1 MGIRQAARELFSRRS
16 DEDEPGF
23 WTTLYQA
30 IRRTDSGEVVT
41 EDSALRV
48 ASVYACVRILA
59 EDIAA
64 LPFGV
69 YRTTDSGKTRVKG
82 PLDTLLHDMAN
93 PDMTAYSFRETMMLW
108 LLLWGNAYARI
119 ERRSGYPVALWVLPA
134 DKVEVK
140 RESSNARLTYH
151 VKDATGN
158 VTVLG
163 AYEVLHIPGL
173 SFDGMV
179 GLSPIQYAAQ
189 AIGLALATERFGAQF
204 FGNGATPSL
213 ALEHPGTVKDP
224 KRLRENFRA
233 AYGGRNNRGVAV
245 LEEGMKVSVI
255 SVPPE
260 SAQFLESRKF
270 QLTEICRIYRVP
282 PHLVQHLENA
292 TFSNIEHQSIDY
304 VQHTLV
310 PWMVRWEQAV
320 DARLLTDQERTDGLY
335 VKLNANALVRGDFK
349 SRMDGYA
356 IGRQNGFLSTNDI
369 RRLEDMDIVP
379 EPDGGDAMLVN
390 GNMITLKTA
399 MEAKP
404 ANTKGGTANDGT
416 GADEPQPADPAT
428 GEADSGDDTGVPGG
442 G

>member
-1 MGIRQAARELFSRRS
+1 MGFRTAARALFARRS
-16 DEDEPGF
+16 DDDEPGF
-23 WTTLYQA
+23 WTTLYNA

-41 EDSALRV
+41 EGSALRV
-48 ASVYACVRILA
+48 AAVYACVRILA

-69 YRTTDSGKTRVKG
+69 YRTTAKGKERVRG
-82 PLDTLLHDMAN
+82 PLDRLLHDMAS

-119 ERRSGYPVALWVLPA
+119 ERRAGYPVALWVLPS
-134 DKVEVK
+134 DHVEVK
-140 RESSNARLTYH
+140 RERADGRLTYH
-151 VKDATGN
+151 VRDDAGK
-158 VTVLG
+158 TVVYG
-163 AYEVLHIPGL
+163 AYEILHIPGL
-173 SFDGMV
+173 SFDGLV

-204 FGNGATPSL
+204 FGNGAAPTL

-245 LEEGMKVSVI
+245 LEEGMKVEVI

-260 SAQFLESRKF
+260 SAQFLETRKF
-270 QLTEICRIYRVP
+270 QLTEICRIYRIP

-320 DARLLTDQERTDGLY
+320 DARLLTDVERAEGLY

-369 RRLEDMDIVP
+369 RRLEDLNPVP
-379 EPDGGDAMLVN
+379 AADGGDAYLVN
-390 GNMITLKTA
+390 GNMISLRSA
-399 MEAKP
+399 MEARP
-404 ANTKGGTANDGT
+404 MNAKGGDATDGPDGT
-416 GADEPQPADPAT
+416 KDDPQPAGASDGA
-428 GEADSGDDTGVPGG
+428 
-442 G
+442 

>member
-1 MGIRQAARELFSRRS
+1 MGIRKAARELFSRRS
-16 DEDEPGF
+16 DDDEPGF
-23 WTTLYQA
+23 WTSLYQA

-41 EDSALRV
+41 EGSALRV
-48 ASVYACVRILA
+48 AAVYACVRILA
-59 EDIAA
+59 EDLAA

-69 YRTTDSGKTRVKG
+69 YRTTADGKERVKG
-82 PLDTLLHDMAN
+82 PLDRLLHDMAS

-119 ERRSGYPVALWVLPA
+119 ERRAGYPVALWVLPA
-134 DKVEVK
+134 DHVEVK
-140 RESSNARLTYH
+140 RERADSRLTYH
-151 VKDATGN
+151 VRDDTSK
-158 VTVLG
+158 VTVYG
-163 AYEVLHIPGL
+163 AYEILHIPGL
-173 SFDGMV
+173 SFDGLV

-204 FGNGATPSL
+204 FGNGAAPTL

-245 LEEGMKVSVI
+245 LEEGMKVEVI

-260 SAQFLESRKF
+260 SAQFLETRKF
-270 QLTEICRIYRVP
+270 QLTEICRIYRIP

-320 DARLLTDQERTDGLY
+320 DARLLTDVERADGLY

-369 RRLEDMDIVP
+369 RRLEDLNPVP
-379 EPDGGDAMLVN
+379 AANGGDAYLVN
-390 GNMITLKTA
+390 GNMISLKAA
-399 MEAKP
+399 MEARP
-404 ANTKGGTANDGT
+404 MNSKGGGATDGPDGT
-416 GADEPQPADPAT
+416 QDDPQPAGAPD
-428 GEADSGDDTGVPGG
+428 GV
-442 G
+442 

>member
-1 MGIRQAARELFSRRS
+1 MGIRQAARGLFQKRS

-23 WTTLYQA
+23 WTSIYQA
-30 IRRTDSGEVVT
+30 IRRTDSGELVT

-48 ASVYACVRILA
+48 AAVYACVRILA

-69 YRTTDSGKTRVKG
+69 YRTTDTGKTRVKG
-82 PLDTLLHDMAN
+82 PLDKLLHDMAN

-119 ERRSGYPVALWVLPA
+119 ERRAGYPVALWVLPA
-134 DKVEVK
+134 DRVEVK
-140 RESSNARLTYH
+140 RDPPASRLTYH
-151 VKDATGN
+151 VKDELGK

-173 SFDGMV
+173 SFDGLV

-189 AIGLALATERFGAQF
+189 SIGLAIATERFGAQF
-204 FGNGATPSL
+204 FGNGASPSL

-260 SAQFLESRKF
+260 SAQFLETRKF

-320 DARLLTDQERTDGLY
+320 NAKLLTDADRESGLY
-335 VKLNANALVRGDFK
+335 VKLNANALMRGDFK

-356 IGRQNGFLSTNDI
+356 IGRQNGILSTNDI
-369 RRLEDMDIVP
+369 RRLEDMDLVP
-379 EPDGGDAMLVN
+379 ETDGGDAFLVN
-390 GNMITLKTA
+390 GNMISLQAAKD
-399 MEAKP
+399 AKP
-404 ANTKGGTANDGT
+404 ATIQKGGTPDAGTNPTEPDGT
-416 GADEPQPADPAT
+416 TDDPVPA
-428 GEADSGDDTGVPGG
+428 
-442 G
+442 

>member
-1 MGIRQAARELFSRRS
+1 MGIRQAARALFSRRW
-16 DEDEPGF
+16 DDDDPGF

-30 IRRTDSGEVVT
+30 IRRTDSGELVT
-41 EDSALRV
+41 EESALRV
-48 ASVYACVRILA
+48 GAVYACVRILA
-59 EDIAA
+59 EDLAS

-69 YRTTDSGKTRVKG
+69 YRSTDTGKTRVKG
-82 PLDTLLHDMAN
+82 PLDTLLHDRAN

-119 ERRSGYPVALWVLPA
+119 ERRAGYPVALWVLPA

-140 RESSNARLTYH
+140 RETPASRLTYH
-151 VKDATGN
+151 VRDPSGTT
-158 VTVLG
+158 TVLG

-173 SFDGMV
+173 SFDGLV

-204 FGNGATPSL
+204 FGNGAAPSL

-320 DARLLTDQERTDGLY
+320 EARLLTEQERADGLY

-369 RRLEDMDIVP
+369 RRLEDMDLVP
-379 EPDGGDAMLVN
+379 EPDGGDAFLVN
-390 GNMITLKTA
+390 GNMISLAAA
-399 MEAKP
+399 MHAQP
-404 ANTKGGTANDGT
+404 QGAKGGGNPDAGGDANPAA
-416 GADEPQPADPAT
+416 GASDAHDDP
-428 GEADSGDDTGVPGG
+428 GGPNPGG

>member
-1 MGIRQAARELFSRRS
+1 
-16 DEDEPGF
+16 
-23 WTTLYQA
+23 
-30 IRRTDSGEVVT
+30 
-41 EDSALRV
+41 
-48 ASVYACVRILA
+48 VY
-59 EDIAA
+59 
-64 LPFGV
+64 
-69 YRTTDSGKTRVKG
+69 
-82 PLDTLLHDMAN
+82 
-93 PDMTAYSFRETMMLW
+93 
-108 LLLWGNAYARI
+108 
-119 ERRSGYPVALWVLPA
+119 
-134 DKVEVK
+134 
-140 RESSNARLTYH
+140 
-151 VKDATGN
+151 
-158 VTVLG
+158 G
-163 AYEVLHIPGL
+163 AYEILHIPGL
-173 SFDGMV
+173 SFDGLV

-204 FGNGATPSL
+204 FGNGAAPTL

-260 SAQFLESRKF
+260 SAQFLETRKF

-320 DARLLTDQERTDGLY
+320 DARLLTEQERADGLY

-379 EPDGGDAMLVN
+379 EPDGGDALLVN

-404 ANTKGGTANDGT
+404 ANTKGGTTNDGT
-416 GADEPQPADPAT
+416 GADEPQPAEPAA
-428 GEADSGDDTGVPGG
+428 GEADAGDDAGVPGG